1 MRKSKILILL
11 KIFFPQENF
20 YFVTSRCTIEWT
32 KFRLTNLFLFVHNE
46 LFFFQFY
53 ISNYTTQPNFV

>member
-1 MRKSKILILL
+1 MNEVSI
-11 KIFFPQENF
+11 N
-20 YFVTSRCTIEWT
+20 Y
-32 KFRLTNLFLFVHNE
+32 TNSFLFVHNE